1 MSVPIRLVLADDHP
15 IILAGLVYLFA
26 AEPGLTVV
34 AQATTGESALD
45 AVRQHRPDVLVLDL
59 RMPGLDGLGVL
70 AALRNEASTTRV
82 VLLTASDSDDVLK
95 AVHMGVDGVVLK
107 DMAPQL
113 LIRCVRA
120 VHAGSKWI
128 EKVVANRAIERL
140 LLRESGERE
149 LAARLTPR
157 ELEVARL
164 IAQGMSNKSVAGKLD
179 ISEGTVK
186 LHVHHVYEKLKLDGR
201 MALAEYLRTRG
212 LI

>member
-1 MSVPIRLVLADDHP
+1 
-15 IILAGLVYLFA
+15 
-26 AEPGLTVV
+26 
-34 AQATTGESALD
+34 
-45 AVRQHRPDVLVLDL
+45 
-59 RMPGLDGLGVL
+59 VL

>member
-186 LHVHHVYEKLKLDGR
+186 LHVHHVYEKLQLDGR

>member
-1 MSVPIRLVLADDHP
+1 
-15 IILAGLVYLFA
+15 
-26 AEPGLTVV
+26 
-34 AQATTGESALD
+34 
-45 AVRQHRPDVLVLDL
+45 
-59 RMPGLDGLGVL
+59 VL

-128 EKVVANRAIERL
+128 EKVVANRAIEQ
-140 LLRESGERE
+140 LLRRETGERE
-149 LAARLTPR
+149 VAARLTPR

-164 IAQGMSNKSVAGKLD
+164 IAQGFSNKAVANKLL

-186 LHVHHVYEKLKLDGR
+186 LHLHHVYAKLAVDGR
-201 MALAEYLRTRG
+201 MALLRYLQSRG
-212 LI
+212 LG

>member
-70 AALRNEASTTRV
+70 AALRNEASATRV
-82 VLLTASDSDDVLK
+82 VLLTASDSEDVLK

-128 EKVVANRAIERL
+128 EKVVANRAIEQ
-140 LLRESGERE
+140 LLRREAGERE
-149 LAARLTPR
+149 VAARLTPR

-164 IAQGMSNKSVAGKLD
+164 IAQGFSNKAVANKLL

-186 LHVHHVYEKLKLDGR
+186 LHLHHVYAKLAVDGR
-201 MALAEYLRTRG
+201 MALLRYLQSRG
-212 LI
+212 LG